1 MANTSGMM
9 VQCMKASGSRI
20 KLMAAAYMCGQMAEN
35 TTVNGKTTTCT
46 ARESTPGK
54 MEECTRETTRMTEST
69 ATESTPGM
77 MASSTK
83 AGGKMANNTEKA
95 YIEKTVVIVE
105 ESGRTVRESNGLM
118 MSSGR
123 ICRMF
128 QTPKITTC
136 KAIFKTKREDTIN

>member
-1 MANTSGMM
+1 
-9 VQCMKASGSRI
+9 
-20 KLMAAAYMCGQMAEN
+20 MAEN

-83 AGGKMANNTEKA
+83 AGGKMANNTEKEF
-95 YIEKTVVIVE
+95 IEKTVAIVE
-105 ESGRTVRESNGLM
+105 ESGKTVRESSGLM

-123 ICRMF
+123 TCRILE
-128 QTPKITTC
+128 TPKITQI
-136 KAIFKTKREDTIN
+136 KAIFKTKREGTCN